1 MVLPAGLLHVGRCGA
16 VVVLVTLFII
26 LVAIGGVIAICTG
39 DANAVFGL
47 FSWVFVGLWIAS
59 VVAAPAI
66 FVGLMV
72 LSLFN

>member
-1 MVLPAGLLHVGRCGA
+1 M
-16 VVVLVTLFII
+16 TLFII
-26 LVAIGGVIAICTG
+26 LIAIGGVIAICTG

-47 FSWVFVGLWIAS
+47 FSWVFVGLFIAGL
-59 VVAAPAI
+59 VITPVI